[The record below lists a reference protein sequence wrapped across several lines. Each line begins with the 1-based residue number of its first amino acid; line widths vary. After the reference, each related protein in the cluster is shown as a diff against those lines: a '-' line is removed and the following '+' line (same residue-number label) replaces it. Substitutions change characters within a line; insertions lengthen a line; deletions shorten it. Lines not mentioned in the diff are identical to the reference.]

1 MHGHPDVYREK
12 KREMLAASKVKISGS
27 EKKVTSNTYDT
38 SPP

>member
-1 MHGHPDVYREK
+1 MATRTFTEKK